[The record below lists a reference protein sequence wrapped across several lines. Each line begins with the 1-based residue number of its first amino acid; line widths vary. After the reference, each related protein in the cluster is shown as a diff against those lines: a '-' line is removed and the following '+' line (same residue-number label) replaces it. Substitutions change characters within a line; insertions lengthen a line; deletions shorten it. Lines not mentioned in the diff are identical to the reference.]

1 MKTSALNQE
10 TKRIVDIAN
19 CFPDGI
25 DDLVFFAFRY
35 FFGRSSIH
43 TCCFIDSLIK
53 SWTLLDNRIQSLI
66 MIELEQAYEKESQL
80 QDQNHGVF
88 SEFGFSYMKEEW
100 DKLRECYQNKSGND
114 K

>member
-1 MKTSALNQE
+1 MQNDNEATMTKE

-43 TCCFIDSLIK
+43 TCCFINSLIT
-53 SWTLLDNRIQSLI
+53 SWPLLDNRIQALI
-66 MIELEQAYEKESQL
+66 MREIEEAFEKTDKL
-80 QDQNHGVF
+80 PVKDGLTI
-88 SEFGFSYMKEEW
+88 FGFNYMKEEW
-100 DKLRECYQNKSGND
+100 DKLRKCYSNKSTKG
-114 K
+114 